1 MASGLYSVAA
11 PSLWKVLPLDIRASS
26 NVNIFKAKL
35 KTYLFKYAYNL
46 QLFWLEFLLAT
57 VYNLPFY
64 LMLFLCIYIYFS
76 VYLVK
81 LLEQRCISAI

>member
-1 MASGLYSVAA
+1 MASGLFSVAA

-64 LMLFLCIYIYFS
+64 LMLFFMYIHIF
-76 VYLVK
+76 
-81 LLEQRCISAI
+81 